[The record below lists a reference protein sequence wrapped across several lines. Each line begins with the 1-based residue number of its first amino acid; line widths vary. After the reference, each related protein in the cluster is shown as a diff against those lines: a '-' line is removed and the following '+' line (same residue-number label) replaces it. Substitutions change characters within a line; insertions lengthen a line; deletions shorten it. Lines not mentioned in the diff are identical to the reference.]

1 MAWVTWRQHRPQLLG
16 AAGLLLALAAAA
28 VGTDLPIRAAYH
40 RDALSGCLPPSARSG
55 CDIIVRHFQG
65 QFDSWAA
72 AVRGLAALPALAGLF
87 IGAPLLARE
96 LEHGTHRFAWTQ
108 SLTRRQWLLS
118 KTALLAAATAAVGAA
133 ASALVMWWRGPF
145 DTLEGRMAPSAF
157 DIEGL
162 VVPAYAL
169 FALALGILA
178 GLVLRRTVA
187 AMTATLI
194 VFAAARLAMLE
205 FVRPHFLAPL
215 SRTVVA
221 SDTGRFPGDWV
232 LSDTLVDAGGRQISA
247 GREDLAVLHAQHA
260 GMDPHTYLVTLG
272 WRRVIS
278 YQPGDRFWT
287 FQLLE
292 AAIFVGLAAAVV
304 ALTLFLVRRNPG

>member
-1 MAWVTWRQHRPQLLG
+1 
-16 AAGLLLALAAAA
+16 
-28 VGTDLPIRAAYH
+28 
-40 RDALSGCLPPSARSG
+40 
-55 CDIIVRHFQG
+55 
-65 QFDSWAA
+65 
-72 AVRGLAALPALAGLF
+72 
-87 IGAPLLARE
+87 
-96 LEHGTHRFAWTQ
+96 
-108 SLTRRQWLLS
+108 
-118 KTALLAAATAAVGAA
+118 
-133 ASALVMWWRGPF
+133 
-145 DTLEGRMAPSAF
+145 
-157 DIEGL
+157 
-162 VVPAYAL
+162 VVPADAL

>member
-118 KTALLAAATAAVGAA
+118 KTALLAAATVAVGGA

-292 AAIFVGLAAAVV
+292 AAIFVGLAATVV